1 MTPPAVA
8 LPGRRRPSGWDSAA
22 PVRRRSRPAP
32 GLANLDRLIKRTCS
46 AGVRVSLEVYGN
58 ARPLPAGLD
67 LSAYRIVQEALT
79 NVVKHAGSGARC
91 TVHLG
96 YDEGVLAIRVTD
108 DGGSSTTLPRYGGSS
123 GGGHQDQPGQGADD
137 KIPAVV
143 GVNSPGGA
151 APRARPARNG
161 HGTVGGWRVPSEPP
175 ATAGHGIIGM
185 RERAHLCGGK
195 FSARPLAEGGFQVT
209 ASLPLPGLPRA
220 EATG

>member
-1 MTPPAVA
+1 M
-8 LPGRRRPSGWDSAA
+8 
-22 PVRRRSRPAP
+22 
-32 GLANLDRLIKRTCS
+32 
-46 AGVRVSLEVYGN
+46 YGN

-67 LSAYRIVQEALT
+67 LSAYRIIQEALT

-108 DGGSSTTLPRYGGSS
+108 DGGPSTTLPRYGGPSVAD
-123 GGGHQDQPGQGADD
+123 HQDQTGQGADD
-137 KIPAVV
+137 KIPAMA
-143 GVNSPGGA
+143 GVNSTADA
-151 APRARPARNG
+151 APRAEAARNG
-161 HGTVGGWRVPSEPP
+161 HGTVGGWRVPGEPP

-209 ASLPLPGLPRA
+209 ASLPLPAMPRA
-220 EATG
+220 EAAG